1 MWSLDDCPTYGL
13 FASYVTKRHVG
24 CSTCEP
30 TIESWFPRKMMKIL
44 NIVGINDIHLEAILI
59 GELALLSMGKQ
70 NSDLNCL
77 KYYIMGD

>member
-1 MWSLDDCPTYGL
+1 
-13 FASYVTKRHVG
+13 
-24 CSTCEP
+24 
-30 TIESWFPRKMMKIL
+30 MMKIL